1 MVPGDAKSPIKLL
14 TINFVAEWFSSDLKS
29 LVSSSIITFQFLMI
43 FIAVQTTGPIIDLVG
58 NSGLFIYFC
67 LVCAIKTFVI
77 ILFVPETH
85 GRTYAGRN
93 KGTEV

>member
-1 MVPGDAKSPIKLL
+1 MVPGDAKFPIKLL

-67 LVCAIKTFVI
+67 LVCAINTFVVV
-77 ILFVPETH
+77 LFVPETH
-85 GRTYAGRN
+85 GKTYAARN
-93 KGTEV
+93 KGTVV

>member
-1 MVPGDAKSPIKLL
+1 MVPGDAKFPIKLL

-43 FIAVQTTGPIIDLVG
+43 FIAVQTTTPIINLVG
-58 NSGLFIYFC
+58 NAGLFIYFC
-67 LVCAIKTFVI
+67 LVCAIKTLAIV
-77 ILFVPETH
+77 LFVPETH
-85 GRTYAGRN
+85 GRTYAARD

>member
-1 MVPGDAKSPIKLL
+1 MIFLFICFSFIP
-14 TINFVAEWFSSDLKS
+14 AEWFSPDLKS
-29 LVSSSIITFQFLMI
+29 LVSSSLITFQFLMI
-43 FIAVQTTGPIIDLVG
+43 FIAVQTTAPIINLVG

-85 GRTYAGRN
+85 GRTYAARN

>member
-1 MVPGDAKSPIKLL
+1 MVPGDAKFPIKLL

-43 FIAVQTTGPIIDLVG
+43 FIAVQTTDLIIDLVG

-77 ILFVPETH
+77 VLFVPETH
-85 GRTYAGRN
+85 GKTYAARN
-93 KGTEV
+93 N